1 MNIIIVIYELLKM
14 FFIGIQK
21 GIFINPNGKKLSSY
35 LESLGPIFTKFGQL
49 LSTRTDVLDYE
60 TAKEL
65 ESLTDS
71 CKPFNVSQL
80 KKIIEK
86 ELNDKIENIFE
97 YFDDEPLAA
106 ASLAQVHSARLKT
119 GQDVVIKVLRPN
131 IERKVKKNLRLLKS
145 AAKIFSYVYKE
156 SFRLKPNEVVKDYE
170 STILKELDL
179 KLEASNTNL
188 TRKNFLDSEEL
199 YIPEVYWDLTTSNVM
214 VLEKIDGIP
223 CTDID
228 QIESYGIDKKT
239 LAENGVMIFL
249 NQVFRDNFFHADMHP
264 GNIFVSKESPEK
276 PGYIAV
282 DCAITGSLSNDER
295 YTLARMLQAVLKQ
308 NYKSLANLFINSGWV
323 NANTNNIELENTL
336 RACCEPI
343 FEKPLSEIE
352 FGKLLLYLFQS
363 TRQYGLSLQTSLVLL
378 QKTLIHIEGMGRQ
391 IYPDLDFWG
400 IAEPYLDNWLAEQ
413 VSPIKL
419 KNYIIENKEDIL
431 IKASEIPS
439 VVFEAIDE
447 IRSFSKNKNASNQR
461 IIELENQLSK
471 QKYINRAIAVAII
484 VYMGFGGI
492 SIWQLLIILVVVLLI
507 FGSGKLKSIGS
518 DLGSSIKGFKKA
530 VKEDTEEKEE

>member
-1 MNIIIVIYELLKM
+1 MNFLIVIYELLRM
-14 FFIGIQK
+14 SVIGINK
-21 GIFINPNGKKLSSY
+21 GIFLNPNGKKLAKY

-49 LSTRTDVLDYE
+49 LSTRTDILDFQ

-71 CKPFNVSQL
+71 CKPFDVSKF
-80 KKIIEK
+80 KKIVES
-86 ELNDKIENIFE
+86 ELGNSIENIFDTFE
-97 YFDDEPLAA
+97 ETPLAA
-106 ASLAQVHSARLKT
+106 ASLAQVHAAKLKN
-119 GQDVVIKVLRPN
+119 GNEVVIKVLRPN
-131 IERKVKKNLRLLKS
+131 IEKSVKKNLRLLK
-145 AAKIFSYVYKE
+145 AAARIFSYIYKD
-156 SFRLKPNEVVKDYE
+156 SFRLKPNEVIRDYE
-170 STILKELDL
+170 TTILKELDL

-188 TRKNFLDSEEL
+188 TRKNFLDSSGL
-199 YIPEVYWDLTTSNVM
+199 YIPEVYWDLTTSKVM

-223 CTDID
+223 CTDIK
-228 QIESYGIDKKT
+228 QIEDHGINKKA

-264 GNIFVSKESPEK
+264 GNIFVSKKNPSD
-276 PGYIAV
+276 PGYIAI

-308 NYKSLANLFINSGWV
+308 NYKSLANLFITSGWV

-391 IYPDLDFWG
+391 IYPELDFWG
-400 IAEPYLDNWLAEQ
+400 IAEPYLDNWLTEQ
-413 VSPIKL
+413 FSPLKL
-419 KNYIIENKEDIL
+419 KDYIVENKEDL
-431 IKASEIPS
+431 LFKASEVPGI
-439 VVFEAIDE
+439 VYEALDE
-447 IRSFSKNKNASNQR
+447 LRSYSKNKESNAKKIEELEVQLSNQKYLIR
-461 IIELENQLSK
+461 VIGIVIISTM
-471 QKYINRAIAVAII
+471 AII
-484 VYMGFGGI
+484 MIV
-492 SIWQLLIILVVVLLI
+492 S
-507 FGSGKLKSIGS
+507 
-518 DLGSSIKGFKKA
+518 
-530 VKEDTEEKEE
+530 

>member
-1 MNIIIVIYELLKM
+1 MSV
-14 FFIGIQK
+14 IGINK
-21 GIFINPNGKKLSSY
+21 GIFLNPNGKKLAKY

-49 LSTRTDVLDYE
+49 LSTRTDILDFQ

-71 CKPFNVSQL
+71 CKPFDVSKF
-80 KKIIEK
+80 KKIVES
-86 ELNDKIENIFE
+86 ELGNSIENIFDTFE
-97 YFDDEPLAA
+97 ETPLAA
-106 ASLAQVHSARLKT
+106 ASLAQVHAAKLKN
-119 GQDVVIKVLRPN
+119 GNEVVIKVLRPN
-131 IERKVKKNLRLLKS
+131 IEKSVKKNLRLLK
-145 AAKIFSYVYKE
+145 AAARIFSYIYKD
-156 SFRLKPNEVVKDYE
+156 SFRLKPNEVIRDYE
-170 STILKELDL
+170 TTILKELDL

-188 TRKNFLDSEEL
+188 TRKNFLDSSEL
-199 YIPEVYWDLTTSNVM
+199 YIPEVYWDLTTSKVM

-223 CTDID
+223 CTDIK
-228 QIESYGIDKKT
+228 QIEDHGINKKA

-264 GNIFVSKESPEK
+264 GNIFVSKKNPND
-276 PGYIAV
+276 PGYIAI

-308 NYKSLANLFINSGWV
+308 NYKSLANLFITSGWV

-391 IYPDLDFWG
+391 IYPELDFWG
-400 IAEPYLDNWLAEQ
+400 IAAPYLDNWLTEQ
-413 VSPIKL
+413 FSPLKL
-419 KNYIIENKEDIL
+419 KDYIVENKEDL
-431 IKASEIPS
+431 LFKASEVPGI
-439 VVFEAIDE
+439 VYEALDE
-447 IRSFSKNKNASNQR
+447 LRSYSKNKESNAKKIEELEVQLSNQKYLIR
-461 IIELENQLSK
+461 VIGIVIISTM
-471 QKYINRAIAVAII
+471 AII
-484 VYMGFGGI
+484 MIV
-492 SIWQLLIILVVVLLI
+492 S
-507 FGSGKLKSIGS
+507 
-518 DLGSSIKGFKKA
+518 
-530 VKEDTEEKEE
+530 